1 MLLLS
6 APRALLV
13 LSTASA
19 GIRRRNSREGVG
31 RQRRRPPLP
40 ESDAGNRETA
50 VADFDFNFDF
60 ARQRSGNDLL
70 EENER
75 GEGGG

>member
-50 VADFDFNFDF
+50 VADFDF
-60 ARQRSGNDLL
+60 ARQRSRNDLL

-75 GEGGG
+75 GEGGV